1 MELNDNQIEIY
12 DEEGNK
18 YLMEILFTFEDQNNN
33 SYAFIYDKS
42 SPDCSLSIIF
52 LQSITTAASRV
63 KFALGEAVVLLVP
76 VKYPAL

>member
-42 SPDCSLSIIF
+42 SPDEIIMMKYNEDGSIEEVTDDET
-52 LQSITTAASRV
+52 LAM
-63 KFALGEAVVLLVP
+63 GEEVLDC
-76 VKYPAL
+76 